1 MVRGDM
7 HDEAIRFARNNAAH
21 TIIVG
26 GDRLGRGAEPRTLI
40 PLVAAYKRNEV
51 EGMIYYSRV
60 SAPLRKADATALKRE
75 TEGTR
80 VRFIEVP
87 DGDLHGKF
95 LLWDTDDLIV
105 TSLNWS
111 SADTRRDAP
120 YAEIGVHLTGPGLAK
135 DITARLEHL
144 LQHAPQKHRD
154 NNPRVARRRRRGR
167 HSRPD
172 RKNL

>member
-51 EGMIYYSRV
+51 
-60 SAPLRKADATALKRE
+60 
-75 TEGTR
+75 EGTR